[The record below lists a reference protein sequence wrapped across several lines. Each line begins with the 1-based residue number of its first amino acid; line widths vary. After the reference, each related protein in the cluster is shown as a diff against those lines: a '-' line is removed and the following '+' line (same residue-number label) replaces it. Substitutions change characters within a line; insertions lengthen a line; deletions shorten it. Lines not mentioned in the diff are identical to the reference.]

1 MDSTEILLG
10 KDRHKLGVNE
20 DNFIGVEMQ
29 SYEKS
34 LPYTEETYYVDS
46 YQRYYKEKD
55 GSNKHRLAFTIAPF
69 CSNVLFNV
77 VTEPVY
83 KEGADD
89 CVAIRKMPSS
99 LPDFSGYKSDTSL
112 NEEKLVRD
120 TGYSHPYTNRN
131 EYPIEYHC
139 GLDIFNNHHLR
150 KKDFNVV
157 NPSSSSTRDENF
169 NTIRDFLKDR
179 NGVVV
184 REPILMKKNELVSSS
199 ADTISIHLYQ
209 NDNILSFKEAVT
221 DKLMEYNGWFGFL
234 NPATIPVNNAVASG
248 GIHNG
253 EPYSINKCMNNNSAW
268 EQIDMYPDRTLYSFI
283 PKYNKFRGRM
293 ERNWDYCITYPYS
306 YDSGHTIVNG
316 GLRCVLVTNI
326 KNRTV
331 EENEEVTF
339 KSAVRHN
346 LHTGEYV
353 NLIFGISGSQGTKT
367 ANPAKI
373 LSTGLNGKDN
383 EHYFT
388 VEYSSIQNEIEMLGG
403 NTGEIRFRKVEDGNE
418 AEYYIRKFK
427 KIDEKDFANSLN
439 KLSFAQNGYSDQVA
453 QIVYTEDIDVT
464 ELRDNHNRP
473 LSELYLTIVKRNAGH
488 TEWYSGN
495 VTSSKVEFSHC
506 FGEVISGFDLPSDD
520 EFKNYNVRRI
530 HSVND
535 SRAMITPSPD
545 PLESNIA
552 IENEEFFG
560 DICEFFPGIA
570 KETSIEPVYHRFNTA
585 QREISSGDFS
595 SFTYD
600 EIIHDD
606 YDIGHTWM
614 AEGRSSA
621 KSGNTYG
628 YSAITQG
635 EPANIIPEGYYY
647 KPHYRI
653 PIREFENT
661 VNQGYHYSVSYER
674 RQRISDDTWKF
685 VTSDDYYFES
695 GLTAPDG
702 TKVKDG
708 SIVYAYKM
716 GDEGVE
722 KMVSGTCI
730 AVEGNDFR
738 TVTIKFNGSVDL
750 SNGTWRIFK
759 HNTEMPDYAYDLKD
773 GTGRYVWREVMSFA
787 DMTSENELYDDVFT
801 NGAHYHHVNVMFY
814 LRRQDPTGEFG
825 IGNEPAWASEF
836 MLISG
841 KTKEDYVS
849 YAEYVNEGEG
859 TIC

>member
-10 KDRHKLGVNE
+10 KNRHKLSVNE

-55 GSNKHRLAFTIAPF
+55 ESNKHRLAFTIVPF

-77 VTEPVY
+77 ITEPVY

-89 CVAIRKMPSS
+89 CVAIRKSPVS

-120 TGYSHPYTNRN
+120 TGYSHPYTNKN
-131 EYPIEYHC
+131 EFPIEYHC

-150 KKDFNVV
+150 KRDFNVV
-157 NPSSSSTRDENF
+157 NPSLPRGDNF
-169 NTIRDFLKDR
+169 NTIRDFLRDR
-179 NGVVV
+179 NGNGVKESV
-184 REPILMKKNELVSSS
+184 LMKKNGRVTGSGETIDVHLYQY
-199 ADTISIHLYQ
+199 DTIS
-209 NDNILSFKEAVT
+209 SFEEAAA
-221 DKLMEYNGWFGFL
+221 DKLTEYNGWVGFL
-234 NPATIPVNNAVASG
+234 NPATIPVDNAVVSG
-248 GIHNG
+248 GVHNG
-253 EPYSINKCMNNNSAW
+253 ESYSINKCMNNNSAW

-293 ERNWDYCITYPYS
+293 ERNWDYCITYPYAS
-306 YDSGHTIVNG
+306 TVNPIVNG
-316 GLRCVLVTNI
+316 GLRCTLVSNI
-326 KNRTV
+326 NGTP
-331 EENEEVTF
+331 EENEEIVF
-339 KSAVRHN
+339 KSAVKHN
-346 LHTGEYV
+346 LHKGEYV

-373 LSTGLNGKDN
+373 LNVGMNGKDN
-383 EHYFT
+383 EHYFS
-388 VEYSSIQNEIEMLGG
+388 VEYSSIQNEIATVG

-418 AEYYIRKFK
+418 AEYYIRVFK
-427 KIDEKDFANSLN
+427 KLEERTNSLN

-453 QIVYTEDIDVT
+453 QIVYTDDFDVT
-464 ELRDNHNRP
+464 GLRDNLGRP
-473 LSELYLTIVKRNAGH
+473 VGELYLTIIKRNAGY
-488 TEWYSGN
+488 EKWYSGN
-495 VTSSKVEFSHC
+495 VTDESVEFSHC
-506 FGEVISGFDLPSDD
+506 FGKITSGFDFPS
-520 EFKNYNVRRI
+520 EFNDYNVRKI
-530 HSVND
+530 CSASGYD
-535 SRAMITPSPD
+535 SPT
-545 PLESNIA
+545 PLEDGITVERD
-552 IENEEFFG
+552 IFYG
-560 DICEFFPGIA
+560 DICEFFPGKA
-570 KETSIEPVYHRFNTA
+570 KETPIEPVYHRFNTA
-585 QREISSGDFS
+585 QRELSSPDFS
-595 SFTYD
+595 SFVFD
-600 EIIHDD
+600 EILHDD
-606 YDIGHTWM
+606 YDIGEEWTLTT
-614 AEGRSSA
+614 SSMTV
-621 KSGNTYG
+621 SGG
-628 YSAITQG
+628 I
-635 EPANIIPEGYYY
+635 NIIPEGYYY

-674 RQRISDDTWKF
+674 RQKISDNTWEF

-708 SIVYAYKM
+708 SIVYAYKI
-716 GDEGVE
+716 GDEGID
-722 KMVSGTCI
+722 KMVSGRCI
-730 AVEGNDFR
+730 AVGGNDFR
-738 TVTIKFNGSVDL
+738 TVTLKFNGSVDL

-773 GTGRYVWREVMSFA
+773 GTGRYVWRDVMSFA

-825 IGNEPAWASEF
+825 IGNEPAWAKDL

-841 KTKEDYVS
+841 DTKEDYVS
-849 YAEYVNEGEG
+849 YAEYFNEGEG
-859 TIC
+859 TVC